1 MILQA
6 YRVSIE
12 AEGIDAR
19 PAWNDLVD
27 QDQNIPLSKTPQWA
41 DCICSSDHFLDA
53 TLLFRG
59 EDGRRLILPRLRN
72 PSFPGLFSSP
82 PRHWNLGAD
91 ASGFLS
97 EGNPVSPRET
107 GALIQ
112 EIRRHPGLRTRI
124 VVGQDDARAWASAV
138 PSTVYSTTRT
148 AQVLDLRDGFP
159 TVWSKRFTSKAR
171 SNSRKAERRGVVV
184 ESDSTGRLIP
194 AFDVLYRSSV
204 DRWAQER
211 GYPLTLMRWL
221 AQRQHP
227 QNKFASVARMLGE
240 RCTVWIAWRQGEPI
254 AGIINLTSGPRVTY
268 WRGAMDKDRSRGTG
282 ANELLHRC
290 AIEAACAGERQ
301 SYDFGLSQTADLKRF
316 KGSFGAGEVPVRI
329 YCFERFPTAAA
340 EAKCYDAAKKAIRA
354 VTRLTHTVGKPARPM
369 TLRVGSA
376 APPSSGHPTL
386 GNRPLAVPD
395 HRIYGAGT
403 LKMRMV
409 GPVLSSKIATWGN
422 SRNSRW

>member
-1 MILQA
+1 MQA
-6 YRVSIE
+6 YRVSVE

-19 PAWNDLVD
+19 PAWDDLVN
-27 QDQNIPLSKTPQWA
+27 QDENIALSKTPQWA
-41 DCICSSDHFLDA
+41 DCVCSADHFSDA

-72 PSFPGLFSSP
+72 PSLPGLFASP

-97 EGNPVSPRET
+97 EGGPVSSTET
-107 GALIQ
+107 RALIQ

-124 VVGQDDARAWASAV
+124 VVGKDDALAWASAA
-138 PSTVYSTTRT
+138 SSTTYSIART
-148 AQVLDLRDGFP
+148 AQVLDLHGDFS
-159 TVWSKRFTSKAR
+159 TIWSKRFTSKVR

-194 AFDVLYRSSV
+194 VFDVLYRRSV

-227 QNKFASVARMLGE
+227 QNKFAAVARTLGE

-254 AGIINLTSGPRVTY
+254 AGIINLTRGPRVTY
-268 WRGAMDKDRSRGTG
+268 WRGAMDKERSRGTG

-290 AIEAACAGERQ
+290 AIEAACTGEQQ
-301 SYDFGLSQTADLKRF
+301 SYDFGLSQTADLRRF
-316 KGSFGAGEVPVRI
+316 KGTFGASEVPVHI
-329 YCFERFPTAAA
+329 YYFERLPTAAA
-340 EAKCYDAAKKAIRA
+340 EAKCYGATKQVIRTVA
-354 VTRLTHTVGKPARPM
+354 RLARPG
-369 TLRVGSA
+369 R
-376 APPSSGHPTL
+376 
-386 GNRPLAVPD
+386 
-395 HRIYGAGT
+395 
-403 LKMRMV
+403 
-409 GPVLSSKIATWGN
+409 
-422 SRNSRW
+422 